1 VAQKAQVVLHTDIGV
16 SECLNRIRESIDEER
31 WTIFSFS
38 GYAGSKKI
46 LGKIKGNKIR
56 LQKRRYY
63 RNSFSPYFYA
73 MVSPESHGTRIEGH
87 FDCLPFVKIF
97 MRIWLGFVVVL
108 GCFIYVLMLEDLL
121 TGRAHRRADI
131 YLGILVPPGLVLFG
145 LLLPRFGRWL
155 GRNEESYILDFLQR
169 ALPARMEIRP

>member
-31 WTIFSFS
+31 RTIFSFS

-46 LGKIKGNKIR
+46 LGKIDGNKIR

-63 RNSFSPYFYA
+63 HNSFSPYFYA
-73 MVSPESHGTRIEGH
+73 MVSPDSHGTRIEGH

-97 MRIWLGFVVVL
+97 MRIWLGIVVVVAGITLVLTLKDHL
-108 GCFIYVLMLEDLL
+108 G
-121 TGRAHRRADI
+121 GRAHLAGED
-131 YLGILVPPGLVLFG
+131 YTVVLVPQGMVLFG

-169 ALPARMEIRP
+169 TLPARMEIRP